1 MNVGSPRLRGRTR
14 CIDRGFTMIE
24 LIIAITLSLLIGGVV
39 VAALVTSLNVAKAT
53 TEQVGDSADAGLIAS
68 FLLRDAQSAGGID
81 PSGLA
86 DVTLGVSTDPADPAG
101 HTCRTDPSVVRFSW
115 IERSSAVDTRFVVTY
130 AKITDPQ
137 DATKQQLVRRVCTTG
152 GATPATVD
160 VVLGRNVLTAVA
172 QCQPLPIPP
181 ALYCTGHPD
190 SVTLTVAGKGTRLTS
205 ILTASLRSAASQLT
219 IIGPPSLPDGQLNAA
234 YPEISMSTIGA
245 ALPTSATKWSM
256 TGQPAGIT
264 IGLSTGIISGSPTAS
279 GLFNVTITA
288 TDAASAMATKVYK
301 NVRVQAPPVALADAY
316 SINEDTTLT
325 VVAPGVLGN
334 DTNPNG
340 TPITAVLYT
349 GVANGALTFTSDGSF
364 IYTPRSNFNGTDSFQ
379 YKAKDGAFASN
390 IVTVTITVNAVND
403 APVNRVPVAQH
414 TAKNT
419 DKVFTKSSVISISD
433 VDAGGESVQV
443 TLNATNGTVTL
454 PGATNLTFLGGDG
467 TADQTMTFTG
477 TIADINRSLVAA
489 IFTPNPDFAG
499 AAALEIA
506 TSDRGQ
512 TGIPGPLGDT
522 DSVAITVTGANG
534 YGDFTDDQP
543 VGNEKKQGSC
553 VYQPGRYTI
562 QAGQGRIEG
571 TSDAFRF
578 CSRAMTGD
586 GSLTARVVDFRATGN
601 GDAQAGVM
609 FRETLD
615 PASSHA
621 TMDLMD
627 GNQAEFLYRPTAG
640 GATSSSTSPGG
651 RGIWVRLTRVGN
663 VITAGRS
670 DDNGATWIGTGQQTI
685 AMSSTIY
692 VGLAVSAHANNLS
705 TATFENVSIGTPPTA
720 ITDSYSVNEDSTL
733 FVDGGT
739 GVLANDSDPEGRVL
753 NAVLVAGTAGLALNP
768 DGSLTYVPPPNFSGT
783 ASFTYMASN
792 SMFNSTPVSVTIT
805 VNPANE
811 TPSFTKGADQ
821 TTDSNIGPQSILG
834 WATAISPGVGEGD
847 QLFDFILTN
856 SNNSLFSVQP
866 AVSADGTLTYASA
879 AGATGVATVSIS
891 LHDNGGTA
899 YGASDTSAVQT
910 FTIMVAD
917 PPVLTATGTSLA
929 YTENDPATVLD
940 SGITATDADTVNLVS
955 ATIAMTNNYANGQDT
970 LAFTNQPGIIG
981 AWNAATGTLSLSG
994 SSAVANYQAALRSV
1008 TYRNASDNPSTATRT
1023 VTFVVN
1029 DGLVNSNIASRTI
1042 ALTAVNDA
1050 PVAVADSYSVNED
1063 TTLTVPVLTGVL
1075 ANDVDVE
1082 ANLLTAKFASGT
1094 PVALNSNGSFTY
1106 VPPANFNG
1114 TASFTYR
1121 ANDGSLD
1128 SNLVTVTLTVVP
1140 VNDAPTFTKGPD
1152 QSVAMNSA
1160 GATVAG
1166 WATSISQGIGEA
1178 GQVVNFVVT
1187 NSNNSRFSV
1196 QPAVSATG
1204 TLTYTPALNVA
1215 GVATV
1220 SVALHDDAGTANGGA
1235 DTSAVQTFTIT
1246 ITDTIGPTGG
1256 AVSPTGLVG
1265 TGSRYSTSTTLN
1277 LALNKGSDPSGLAA
1291 TGALLNRATAPLTSA
1306 GTADGA
1312 CGAFVG
1318 YTLVTTDPP
1327 SSKSDTVPA
1336 SGCYRYQYVVKDT
1349 LGNSTTYTSPD
1360 IKVDNS
1366 VPAAPSLVF
1375 SAFTKAY
1382 WSGSGT
1388 VVYYNST
1395 TATAGAFTVTATATD
1410 TTSGILS
1417 YTFPALSTGTSTPG
1431 TLGVNTYSWSA
1442 APAAGPKS
1450 VTATN
1455 NATSTSAT
1463 SFTLTGDLTI
1473 PTGGAVSYLNGSQ
1486 TSTTITVTFGSST
1499 DAGSGIATRL
1509 LQRSSA
1515 TLTGTTCGSY
1525 SPFATVVNGTNPA
1538 GTALTDTVAHGS
1550 CYKYQYVVTD
1560 NVGNVDTNTSPS
1572 VTKNS

>member
-1 MNVGSPRLRGRTR
+1 MNVRSPRIRDRIR
-14 CIDRGFTMIE
+14 CIDGGFTLIE
-24 LIIAITLSLLIGGVV
+24 LVIAMTLSLLIGGVV

-81 PSGLA
+81 PATALA
-86 DVTLGVSTDPADPAG
+86 DPTLGVSTDPADPAG
-101 HTCRTDPSVVRFSW
+101 QACRADPSVVRFSW
-115 IERSSAVDTRFVVTY
+115 VERSAAVETTFVVTY
-130 AKITDPQ
+130 ATMTDPQ
-137 DATKQQLVRRVCTTG
+137 DATKQQFVRRVCTYG
-152 GATPATVD
+152 GADPATVD
-160 VVLGRNVLTAVA
+160 VVLGRDVLSAVA
-172 QCQPLPIPP
+172 KCLPLPIFP
-181 ALYCTGHPD
+181 AFCTGRPD
-190 SVTLTVAGKGTRLTS
+190 SVTLTVAGKGTRAPLVS
-205 ILTASLRSAASQLT
+205 ILTASLRSVASQLT
-219 IIGPPSLPDGQLNAA
+219 IIGPDLLPAGQIGAPYPS
-234 YPEISMSTIGA
+234 ISMSTIGA
-245 ALPTSATKWSM
+245 ALPTDATKWLM

-279 GLFNVTITA
+279 GLFDITITA
-288 TDAASAMATKVYK
+288 TDAASATATKVYK
-301 NVRVQAPPVALADAY
+301 NVRVQAPPVANVDNY
-316 SINEDTTLT
+316 DVNEDTTLT
-325 VVAPGVLGN
+325 VNASNGVLKN

-340 TPITAVLYT
+340 TTLTAVIYT

-364 IYTPRSNFNGTDSFQ
+364 IYTARSNFNGTDSFQ
-379 YKAKDGAFASN
+379 YKAKDGSFASD
-390 IVTVTITVNAVND
+390 IVTVTIAVNAVND

-419 DKVFTKSSVISISD
+419 DKAFSNSSVISISD

-443 TLNATNGTVTL
+443 TLNATNGTMTL

-477 TIADINRSLVAA
+477 TITDINRSLIAA
-489 IFTPNPDFAG
+489 IFTPNADFTG

-506 TSDRGQ
+506 TSDRGH

-534 YGDFTDDQP
+534 YGDFTDDQS

-578 CSRAMTGD
+578 CSRPMTGD
-586 GSLTARVVDFRATGN
+586 GSVTAQVVDFSATGN

-609 FRETLD
+609 LRETLD
-615 PASSHA
+615 PTSSHA

-627 GNQAEFLYRPTAG
+627 RNQAEFLYRPTGG
-640 GATSSSTSPGG
+640 GATSSSTSPAG
-651 RGIWVRLTRVGN
+651 RGLWVRLTRVGN

-720 ITDSYSVNEDSTL
+720 ITDGYSVNEDSTL
-733 FVDGGT
+733 FVDAGT
-739 GVLANDSDPEGRVL
+739 GVLSNDSDPEGRVL

-834 WATAISPGVGEGD
+834 WATAISPGVGEGG
-847 QLFDFILTN
+847 QLLDFILTN
-856 SNNSLFSVQP
+856 SSNSLFSVQP
-866 AVSADGTLTYASA
+866 AVSADGTLTYSTA

-910 FTIMVAD
+910 FAIIVDNAPVVTTTVAAMSYVENGTTLLD
-917 PPVLTATGTSLA
+917 P
-929 YTENDPATVLD
+929 
-940 SGITATDADTVNLVS
+940 GITVTDADSANLTAAAV
-955 ATIAMTNNYANGQDT
+955 AMTTNYVNGQDT
-970 LAFTNQPGIIG
+970 LAFVNQNGITG
-981 AWNAATGTLSLSG
+981 VWNAATGTLSLSG

-1008 TYRNASDNPSTATRT
+1008 TYSNTSNNPSTTTRT
-1023 VTFVVN
+1023 VTFVVS
-1029 DGLVNSNIASRTI
+1029 DGLVNSNIASRPV

-1050 PVAVADSYSVNED
+1050 PS
-1063 TTLTVPVLTGVL
+1063 
-1075 ANDVDVE
+1075 
-1082 ANLLTAKFASGT
+1082 
-1094 PVALNSNGSFTY
+1094 
-1106 VPPANFNG
+1106 
-1114 TASFTYR
+1114 
-1121 ANDGSLD
+1121 
-1128 SNLVTVTLTVVP
+1128 
-1140 VNDAPTFTKGPD
+1140 FTKGPD

-1160 GATVAG
+1160 SATVAG
-1166 WATSISQGIGEA
+1166 WATSISQGIGET
-1178 GQVVNFVVT
+1178 GQLVNFVVT
-1187 NSNNSRFSV
+1187 NSNNSVFSV
-1196 QPAVSATG
+1196 QPAISATG
-1204 TLTYTPALNVA
+1204 TLTYTPGLNAV

-1220 SVALHDDAGTANGGA
+1220 SVALHDDGGTANGGV
-1235 DTSAVQTFTIT
+1235 DTSAVQTFTIS
-1246 ITDTIGPTGG
+1246 ITDSIGPTGG
-1256 AVSPTGLVG
+1256 SVNPIGLVG
-1265 TGSRYSTSTTLN
+1265 TGLRYSTSTTLT
-1277 LALNKGSDPSGLAA
+1277 LALNKGSDPSGLAL
-1291 TGALLNRATAPLTSA
+1291 TGAVLNRTTATLTSA
-1306 GTADGA
+1306 GTADGV
-1312 CGAFVG
+1312 CGIFSG
-1318 YTLVTTDPP
+1318 YTLVAGGTDPP
-1327 SSKSDTVPA
+1327 SSKSDSVPA
-1336 SGCYRYQYVVKDT
+1336 PGCYRYQYIVKDT
-1349 LGNSTTYTSPD
+1349 FGNSTTYTSPD
-1360 IKVDNS
+1360 IKVDNT
-1366 VPAAPSLVF
+1366 VPTTPSLAF

-1382 WSGSGT
+1382 WSGSIL
-1388 VVYYNST
+1388 YYNSAAVGSGSF
-1395 TATAGAFTVTATATD
+1395 TATATATD
-1410 TTSGILS
+1410 TASGIAS
-1417 YTFPALSTGTSTPG
+1417 YLFPALGTGWTSTAG
-1431 TLGVNTYSWSA
+1431 ALGVNVYSWSGTPA
-1442 APAAGPKS
+1442 APGTKN

-1455 NATSTSAT
+1455 NAGGTSLNAP
-1463 SFTLTGDLTI
+1463 FTLTGD
-1473 PTGGAVSYLNGSQ
+1473 PTAPSAGSVTYLNGSQ
-1486 TSTTITVTFGSST
+1486 TSTTISVTFTNGS

-1509 LQRSSA
+1509 LQRQSA
-1515 TLTGTTCGSY
+1515 PLTGNSCGTY
-1525 SPFATVVNGTNPA
+1525 TAFATVANGTNPS
-1538 GTALTDTVAHGS
+1538 TSPLVDTVAHGN

-1560 NVGNVDTNTSPS
+1560 NVGNVRTNSSGS